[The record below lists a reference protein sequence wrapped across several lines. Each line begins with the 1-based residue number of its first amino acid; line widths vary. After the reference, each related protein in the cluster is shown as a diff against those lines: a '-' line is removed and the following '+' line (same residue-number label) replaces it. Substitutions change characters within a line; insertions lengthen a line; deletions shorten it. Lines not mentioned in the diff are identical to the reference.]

1 MFIEIRTYRLKNG
14 AVPAYLGA
22 VAEGIAIQR
31 RHLGALV
38 GYYSSEIGPIN
49 QIVHIWAFASL
60 DDREARRSRLNADP
74 EWQAFLPRIR
84 NLIETAETKIMRPAA
99 FSPTP
104 PLPEAAEAEA
114 ARPDTAQPAAAQPDA
129 ARPDTA

>member
-1 MFIEIRTYRLKNG
+1 MFVEIRTYRLRNG
-14 AVPAYLGA
+14 TVPAYLAA

-60 DDREARRSRLNADP
+60 DDREARRARLNADP
-74 EWQAFLPRIR
+74 EWIAFLPRIR
-84 NLIETAETKIMRPAA
+84 DLIEEAESEIMKPAA
-99 FSPTP
+99 FSPAPT
-104 PLPEAAEAEA
+104 L
-114 ARPDTAQPAAAQPDA
+114 T
-129 ARPDTA
+129 